1 MKVVVVGAGV
11 SGAHAAL
18 TLLER
23 GLAVE
28 LWDIGREEVAFLE
41 PGASFHELK
50 GRLADPIGH
59 LLGRD
64 LQALI
69 PPDAPELLRYPP
81 ARRFLDVYKRQAR
94 SRSRTSGVARNA
106 CAGCMAYGAIN
117 GARSQ

>member
-81 ARRFLDVYKRQAR
+81 ARRFLASAADPQWRLEAEGFKPFGSFAR
-94 SRSRTSGVARNA
+94 GGLAH
-106 CAGCMAYGAIN
+106 G
-117 GARSQ
+117 